1 MCDSADQCAIWDVTY
16 PKARKVH
23 SCDACPEPIEPGHRY
38 ARTASLYDGHW
49 DGMKHCLR
57 CSAIF
62 KAIQDKNW
70 DDGQGVV
77 AIDPG
82 LDCGES
88 WVDLFGEPPPAVAA
102 LAFMLPGEIL
112 L

>member
-1 MCDSADQCAIWDVTY
+1 
-16 PKARKVH
+16 
-23 SCDACPEPIEPGHRY
+23 PGHRY

-49 DGMKHCLR
+49 SHWKHCLR

-62 KAIQDKNW
+62 KSIQEKNW
-70 DDGQGVV
+70 EAGEIV

-88 WVDLFGEPPPAVAA
+88 WLDLFGEPPPAVAA
-102 LAFMLPGEIL
+102 LAFMLPGERVPAREDFEQTPAISPYGSI
-112 L
+112 